1 MFLGWN
7 PFLSDLVDGLPSV
20 MRANL
25 LAQLIIACSDGP
37 NRMTFGFNIMV
48 SGEGASF
55 KAL

>member
-20 MRANL
+20 MRANF

-37 NRMTFGFNIMV
+37 NRMTFGFNIVV